1 MLFIKITF
9 DGNRIEDKRFSS
21 VVYAEARMYLYETSH
36 LGMFIYFILHR
47 VMLSDLHL
55 NPISVYLSQ

>member
-21 VVYAEARMYLYETSH
+21 VVHAEARMYFDDTSH

-55 NPISVYLSQ
+55 NSISVYLSQ